1 MLPKN
6 NFKHTFK
13 YKYVMAKKRLATA
26 EHIVLFIL
34 MKILS
39 TIKVESLNNVPS
51 KTSKFEN

>member
-1 MLPKN
+1 
-6 NFKHTFK
+6 
-13 YKYVMAKKRLATA
+13 MAKKRLATA